1 MKEIVLEINGKEYK
15 VNVKEFGAE
24 TAKMTVNGNDYDI
37 VLKDL
42 GIPKPVDVRP
52 AAPVASREQSVRPA
66 ESAPLRKP
74 KDVVSSGDITAPLP
88 GLIIDLLVKVGD
100 EVKPGQDVLIM
111 EAMKMENEVQA
122 PREGVVREIRV
133 KRGDSVYEGDVLIV
147 LE

>member
-15 VNVKEFGAE
+15 VKINEFGAE
-24 TAKMTVNGNDYDI
+24 TAKIEVNGNLYDV

-42 GIPKPVDVRP
+42 GIPKPVDVK
-52 AAPVASREQSVRPA
+52 PVPPPVKREAVKPNETSQ
-66 ESAPLRKP
+66 LRKP
-74 KDVVSSGDITAPLP
+74 KNVVSSGNITAPLP
-88 GLIIDLLVKVGD
+88 GLIIDVM
-100 EVKPGQDVLIM
+100 VKPGDAVKTGQDVLIM

-122 PREGVVREIRV
+122 AQDGVVKEVKV